1 VRGAHVGAAVGACVG
16 GSVGA
21 IVAGVD
27 GAGSLDTIPVTSRKF
42 DVSIG
47 VIAFIDVMYCICKEK
62 NIISIQFY
70 FYDFS
75 DF

>member
-47 VIAFIDVMYCICKEK
+47 VIAFIDVMCSSVGAEKISRFFIEKKEMLA
-62 NIISIQFY
+62 
-70 FYDFS
+70 
-75 DF
+75 